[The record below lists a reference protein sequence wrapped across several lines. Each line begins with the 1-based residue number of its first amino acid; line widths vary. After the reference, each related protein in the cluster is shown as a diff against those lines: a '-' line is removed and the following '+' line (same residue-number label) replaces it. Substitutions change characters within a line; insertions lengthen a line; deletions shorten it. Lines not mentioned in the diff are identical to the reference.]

1 EFTKR
6 ALLNGKMSLTQAESV
21 SDMISSQNKQA
32 INSAKAQMDGAL
44 YKKINNC
51 KTELLKI
58 AGAISAY
65 VDYPEDDIPEIQTEN
80 LKKSLTSI
88 LKNVDNLVKSYDSG
102 KLIRQG
108 IETVIVGKPNVG
120 KSTLMNL
127 LVGEEK
133 SIVTEIAGTTR
144 DIIEETVIL
153 NDIMLKL
160 SDTAGI
166 RETGDTIEK
175 MGVNLA
181 KKRLENASLV
191 LAVFD
196 GSTKINEDDLQIIS
210 AIGDKPCIAIINKN
224 DLSSQI
230 DIKKIKTYFKNIIE
244 ISAKNEDETLNN
256 SSLIKLENEIK
267 NILKLNNFDI
277 TSGIIVNERQR
288 ECIILAQAALV
299 EAENA
304 VSIGMTLDAVE
315 ISIESAIDSLLELT
329 GERITV
335 EVVNQV
341 FSHFCVGK

>member
-1 EFTKR
+1 
-6 ALLNGKMSLTQAESV
+6 
-21 SDMISSQNKQA
+21 
-32 INSAKAQMDGAL
+32 
-44 YKKINNC
+44 
-51 KTELLKI
+51 
-58 AGAISAY
+58 
-65 VDYPEDDIPEIQTEN
+65 
-80 LKKSLTSI
+80 
-88 LKNVDNLVKSYDSG
+88 
-102 KLIRQG
+102 
-108 IETVIVGKPNVG
+108 
-120 KSTLMNL
+120 
-127 LVGEEK
+127 
-133 SIVTEIAGTTR
+133 
-144 DIIEETVIL
+144 
-153 NDIMLKL
+153 
-160 SDTAGI
+160 
-166 RETGDTIEK
+166 
-175 MGVNLA
+175 
-181 KKRLENASLV
+181 